1 MLLQLDPASS
11 MPLYRQILT
20 QMRQLISTG
29 ALPVGERLPPSRELA
44 TRLGV
49 HRTTVANAYAELAA
63 DGWIAG
69 HVGRGTFV
77 AESPQGIHPERSRGV
92 KPPEAAAPLPPYTAR
107 LDNGY
112 LWPMLFADNGGD
124 DALEALVSTHALASD
139 PRYIP
144 FTLARPAEELFPVEE
159 FRRATSEVLRREGR
173 ALLQLGP
180 SDGYPPLKDYLR
192 QELRREGIQAAERE
206 LLVTNGCQQAL
217 DLVRKVFLRP
227 GDTVALE
234 NPVYPGAIQTFSG
247 SNIQC
252 LGVPVGDEG
261 LNLDVLETLL
271 ARHRVRLLLV
281 TPSFHNPTGATL
293 SLDARKRLLEIV
305 ARHRVPV
312 VEDNIY
318 GALRLRGRE
327 TPSLKALDTAGLV
340 IHLNSFSKVCF
351 PGLRVGWMVASAP
364 VIERLRVA
372 KQATD
377 LHTDQLAQAAL
388 AEFGRRGLVTRL
400 VKKARQLYRIRLERL
415 EAALEAH
422 FPEEAQ
428 WIRPEGG
435 MSVWVKLPEGL
446 DANAL
451 LFKAR
456 ERRVLFTPGRYFYF
470 QAVEPNTLR
479 LGFSAVHE
487 KRIAPG
493 IEILGD
499 LIKSEIRQRRRQP
512 GRREAARVALV

>member
-1 MLLQLDPASS
+1 

-77 AESPQGIHPERSRGV
+77 AESPQAKQPNGSRSA
-92 KPPEAAAPLPPYTAR
+92 KPGQEDVPLPPYTAR

-124 DALEALVSTHALASD
+124 DLLEALVSTHALASD
-139 PRYIP
+139 SRYIP

-180 SDGYPPLKDYLR
+180 SDGYPPLKDFLR
-192 QELRREGIQAAERE
+192 AELRREGIEAGERE
-206 LLVTNGCQQAL
+206 LLITNGCQQAL

-252 LGVPVGDEG
+252 LAVPVGEAG

-327 TPSLKALDTAGLV
+327 TPSLKALDTHGLV

-351 PGLRVGWMVASAP
+351 PGLRVGWMTASAP
-364 VIERLRVA
+364 VIERLRIA

-400 VKKARQLYRIRLERL
+400 IKKARQLYRVRLGRL

-428 WIRPEGG
+428 WFRPEGG
-435 MSVWVKLPEGL
+435 MSLWVKLPEGF

-451 LFKAR
+451 LVKAR
-456 ERRVLFTPGRYFYF
+456 ERHVLFTPGRYFYF
-470 QAVEPNTLR
+470 QAAEPNTLR
-479 LGFSAVHE
+479 LSFPAVQE
-487 KRIAPG
+487 RKIAQG

-499 LIKSEIRQRRRQP
+499 LLKSELRQRRRQP

>member
-1 MLLQLDPASS
+1 VLLQLDPASS

-29 ALPVGERLPPSRELA
+29 ALPAGERLPPSRELA
-44 TRLGV
+44 ARLGV

-63 DGWIAG
+63 DGWISG

-77 AESPQGIHPERSRGV
+77 AESPQAKEPNGARAP
-92 KPPEAAAPLPPYTAR
+92 KPSEPAPLPPFTAR

-112 LWPMLFADNGGD
+112 LWPLLFADSAAD
-124 DALEALVSTHALASD
+124 DALEAMVSTHALASD

-180 SDGYPPLKDYLR
+180 SDGYPPLKDFLR
-192 QELRREGIQAAERE
+192 GELRREGIQAGERE
-206 LLVTNGCQQAL
+206 LLITNGCQQAL

-227 GDTVALE
+227 GDTVVLE

-247 SNIQC
+247 NGVQC
-252 LGVPVGDEG
+252 LGVPVGAEG
-261 LNLDVLETLL
+261 LNLDLLDSLL
-271 ARHRVRLLLV
+271 ARHRVRLLLA
-281 TPSFHNPTGATL
+281 TPSFHNPTGTTL

-327 TPSLKALDTAGLV
+327 LPTLKALDTHGLV
-340 IHLNSFSKVCF
+340 LHLNSISKVCF
-351 PGLRVGWMVASAP
+351 PGLRVGWIVASAP
-364 VIERLRVA
+364 VIERLRIA

-388 AEFGRRGLVTRL
+388 AEFGRRGLVARL
-400 VKKARQLYRIRLERL
+400 IRKARQLYRVRLERL

-428 WIRPEGG
+428 WVRPEGG
-435 MSVWVKLPEGL
+435 MAVWVRLPEGL
-446 DANAL
+446 DASAL

-456 ERRVLFTPGRYFYF
+456 ERYVLFTPGRYFYF
-470 QAVEPNTLR
+470 QGVEHNTLR
-479 LGFSAVHE
+479 LGFTAVPE
-487 KRIAPG
+487 KKITQG
-493 IEILGD
+493 IEILGE
-499 LIKSEIRQRRRQP
+499 LIKTELRQRRRRAPAQ
-512 GRREAARVALV
+512 RAARVALV